1 MLDYHST
8 GIQKLI
14 FDRLCQIDEE
24 IVDPDPEYKKL
35 GERPDE
41 LLKQVT
47 AKLSPEDNELLK
59 EYDEVWFEQ
68 VLRREELTY
77 SQGLM
82 DGILRAHMREVIGW
96 RWWEEEWRRSR
107 CDRLTPTAT

>member
-1 MLDYHST
+1 MHHRQKLR
-8 GIQKLI
+8 IQKLI

-35 GERPDE
+35 GERSDE
-41 LLKQVT
+41 LLKQVA

-68 VLRREELTY
+68 ILRREELTY

-82 DGILRAHMREVIGW
+82 DGILFGYWMAMVGSGMEKIKV
-96 RWWEEEWRRSR
+96 
-107 CDRLTPTAT
+107 

>member
-1 MLDYHST
+1 MLDYHCT
-8 GIQKLI
+8 GIQKFI

-35 GERPDE
+35 GERPEE
-41 LLKQVT
+41 LLKQVA

-82 DGILRAHMREVIGW
+82 DGMLLGYWVAMVGNGMEKIKV
-96 RWWEEEWRRSR
+96 
-107 CDRLTPTAT
+107 